1 VHGCVFQLRDRR
13 RSRFA
18 DLPLLRSRRSL
29 PAPHH
34 RSHGPLFKAVGLLD
48 AGVVRGLGSVR
59 VAEEVGDE
67 PPQVS
72 TTFFSVTARD
82 AYVSLAS

>member
-1 VHGCVFQLRDRR
+1 MHGCVFQLRDRR

-18 DLPLLRSRRSL
+18 YLPLFRSRRSL

-34 RSHGPLFKAVGLLD
+34 RRHGPLFKAVGLLD
-48 AGVVRGLGSVR
+48 AGVVRGLDSVR
-59 VAEEVGDE
+59 VTEEVGEE

>member
-1 VHGCVFQLRDRR
+1 M
-13 RSRFA
+13 
-18 DLPLLRSRRSL
+18 
-29 PAPHH
+29 
-34 RSHGPLFKAVGLLD
+34 LD